1 MALAIEGAISEYARK
16 LCTNTDRMKPR
27 WAQRGRALIPRHP
40 PKTPLRISSEGSV
53 PHPSRVQKSVL
64 RPLPEA
70 AAWFRRLLAS
80 GLAATSRSLDPAARV
95 ALMGVVA
102 AAIVAVALGMFITS
116 QTRNDLIVAEQ
127 RGLQTAVAAIEA
139 QLPVLTEGALAPTE
153 IEAVDNLARG
163 AILGGDHV
171 RVKLWGLDGSILYSD
186 ARDLIGQRFAEM
198 SQQLESLRSGAAYA
212 QITDLSDP
220 ENVFEVGHDQLI
232 EFYIPVQDAADRTV
246 GVFEIYSETAELEA
260 ALGRISNAT
269 WASIGLGLAVLM
281 LFLITLLWSTVR
293 RVDRGREAAQRSA
306 AESAILVDA
315 ADALAS
321 SLEPTELLARLRNEL
336 AGTLRLDRLSI
347 EATQSRGPEAASHP
361 LSDGSWLVA
370 ERQGL
375 PFTSHEDRLLHS
387 VTSSLD
393 TARTNAILYASV
405 RDSADER
412 RGLLERLDT
421 AHEDERRTIVG
432 ELHDLLAGD
441 LIRLLYG
448 VRGIIA
454 RPAAVP
460 DAIQQELV
468 ALEMRIAAT
477 EESLRAF
484 MSRIRPVEA
493 DEIGL
498 VFALEHAVG
507 QVREEGGL
515 DVRLRIVGS
524 TEELPSG
531 VKRVLLRT
539 TEEALLNVIKHA
551 SARSVLVRLRVAGD
565 VTLSVDDDG
574 VGYASQNP
582 ESNGRGLGLAY
593 ARERVTSLGGFLTT
607 EVSRLGGARVVV
619 QIPRKGTS

>member
-1 MALAIEGAISEYARK
+1 VEKSAL
-16 LCTNTDRMKPR
+16 
-27 WAQRGRALIPRHP
+27 RA
-40 PKTPLRISSEGSV
+40 
-53 PHPSRVQKSVL
+53 
-64 RPLPEA
+64 LPEA
-70 AAWFRRLLAS
+70 ATWLRRLLTS
-80 GLAATSRSLDPAARV
+80 GLAATSRSLDPVARI
-95 ALMGVVA
+95 ALLGVVA
-102 AAIVAVALGMFITS
+102 AAIVAVALGMFITN

-127 RGLQTAVAAIEA
+127 RGLQTAVAAIED
-139 QLPVLTEGALAPTE
+139 QLPVLTGGALTPRE
-153 IEAVDNLARG
+153 IEVVDDLTRG

-171 RVKLWGLDGSILYSD
+171 RVKLWGLDGSVLYSD

-220 ENVFEVGHDQLI
+220 ENVFEVGHDELI

-260 ALGRISNAT
+260 ALGRISDAT
-269 WASIGLGLAVLM
+269 WASIGLGLGVLM
-281 LFLITLLWSTVR
+281 RFLITLLWSTVR

-336 AGTLRLDRLSI
+336 AAALRLDRLTI
-347 EATQSRGPEAASHP
+347 KATQSRGPEAASHP

-375 PFTSHEDRLLHS
+375 PFTNQEDRLLHS

-393 TARTNAILYASV
+393 AALANAILYAKV

-412 RGLLERLDT
+412 RGLLERLDS

-468 ALEMRIAAT
+468 ALETRIAAT

-493 DEIGL
+493 DEVGL
-498 VFALEHAVG
+498 VLALEHAVG
-507 QVREEGGL
+507 QAREEGHL
-515 DVRLRIVGS
+515 DARLRVMGP
-524 TEELPSG
+524 TEELSSG

-551 SARSVLVRLRVAGD
+551 SARNVIVRLHVATD

-574 VGYASQNP
+574 IGWTRQDP
-582 ESNGRGLGLAY
+582 EVTGHGLGIAY
-593 ARERVTSLGGFLTT
+593 ARERVASLGGSLTT

-619 QIPRKGTS
+619 RIPREGTS

>member
-1 MALAIEGAISEYARK
+1 
-16 LCTNTDRMKPR
+16 
-27 WAQRGRALIPRHP
+27 
-40 PKTPLRISSEGSV
+40 
-53 PHPSRVQKSVL
+53 VL

-70 AAWFRRLLAS
+70 ATWFRRLLGS
-80 GLAATSRSLDPAARV
+80 GFAATSRSLDPVARI
-95 ALMGVVA
+95 ALLGVVA
-102 AAIVAVALGMFITS
+102 AAIVAVALGVFITS

-127 RGLQTAVAAIEA
+127 RGLQTAVAAIED
-139 QLPVLTEGALAPTE
+139 QLPVLTEGALTPAE
-153 IEAVDNLARG
+153 VEAVDNLTRG

-171 RVKLWGLDGSILYSD
+171 RVKLWGLDGSVLYSD

-220 ENVFEVGHDQLI
+220 ENVFEVGHDELI

-246 GVFEIYSETAELEA
+246 GVIEIYSETAELEA
-260 ALGRISNAT
+260 ALGRISDAT
-269 WASIGLGLAVLM
+269 WASIGLGLGLLM

-336 AGTLRLDRLSI
+336 AGTLRLDRLTI
-347 EATQSRGPEAASHP
+347 MATQSRGPDAASHP

-393 TARTNAILYASV
+393 AALANAILYARV

-412 RGLLERLDT
+412 RGLLERLDS

-454 RPAAVP
+454 RQAAVP
-460 DAIQQELV
+460 DAIQQELI
-468 ALEMRIAAT
+468 ALETRIAAS

-515 DVRLRIVGS
+515 DVRLRIVGP

-551 SARSVLVRLRVAGD
+551 SAHNAIVRLQIATDVA
-565 VTLSVDDDG
+565 LSIDDDG
-574 VGYASQNP
+574 IGWTRQDPGVT
-582 ESNGRGLGLAY
+582 GRGLGIAY
-593 ARERVTSLGGFLTT
+593 ARERVASLGGSLTT
-607 EVSRLGGARVVV
+607 EASRLGGARVVV
-619 QIPRKGTS
+619 RIPRKGTS